1 MAKTFGQRRAVTLF
15 SSSLAHAK
23 GGGRVRIFCHYPQ
36 GAAFTP
42 LHWRQME
49 TALEAMLEVLQ
60 AAAPRAAEEFQVPAE
75 VELFLLDDAAIAD
88 ANARHL
94 GCTGPTNILSFP
106 GGADAPGV
114 LLLSLDTLRRE
125 CLLYGQDP
133 SEHAVR
139 LLAHGMGHLCGLDHG
154 PAMDALCEGCMDAG
168 CAALCSEGGAEPA
181 EAVSF

>member
-1 MAKTFGQRRAVTLF
+1 MTLF
-15 SSSLAHAK
+15 SSPLARAK
-23 GGGRVRIFCHYPQ
+23 GGGRVRIFRHYPQ

-49 TALEAMLEVLQ
+49 TALEAMLEILPD
-60 AAAPRAAEEFQVPAE
+60 AAQSAAEGFQVPAE

-94 GCTGPTNILSFP
+94 DCTGPTNILSFP

-114 LLLSLDTLRRE
+114 LLLSLDTLCRE

-133 SEHAVR
+133 AEHAVR

-154 PAMDALCEGCMDAG
+154 PAMDALCERYMDAG
-168 CAALCSEGGAEPA
+168 CAALCSEGRAEPA
-181 EAVSF
+181 GAVSF

>member
-1 MAKTFGQRRAVTLF
+1 MTLF
-15 SSSLAHAK
+15 SSSLARAK

-49 TALEAMLEVLQ
+49 TALEAMLEALP

-168 CAALCSEGGAEPA
+168 CAALCNEKGAEPVC
-181 EAVSF
+181 AVSF

>member
-1 MAKTFGQRRAVTLF
+1 MISFF
-15 SSSLAHAK
+15 SSLVRAK

-42 LHWRQME
+42 LHWRQMK
-49 TALEAMLEVLQ
+49 TALEAMLEVSPD
-60 AAAPRAAEEFQVPAE
+60 AALRAAEELQGPAE
-75 VELFLLDDAAIAD
+75 VELFLLDDAAIAG

-94 GCTGPTNILSFP
+94 GCSGPTNILSFP

-133 SEHAVR
+133 AEHAVR
-139 LLAHGMGHLCGLDHG
+139 LLAHGMGHLSGLDHG
-154 PAMDALCEGCMDAG
+154 PAMDALCERYMDAG
-168 CAALCSEGGAEPA
+168 CAALCS
-181 EAVSF
+181 

>member
-1 MAKTFGQRRAVTLF
+1 
-15 SSSLAHAK
+15 
-23 GGGRVRIFCHYPQ
+23 
-36 GAAFTP
+36 
-42 LHWRQME
+42 ME
-49 TALEAMLEVLQ
+49 TALEAMLEISPD
-60 AAAPRAAEEFQVPAE
+60 AAPHAVEEVQVPAE

-88 ANARHL
+88 ANARYL

-133 SEHAVR
+133 AEHAVR

-154 PAMDALCEGCMDAG
+154 PDMDALCERCMDAG
-168 CAALCSEGGAEPA
+168 CVALCAEGGAGP
-181 EAVSF
+181 VCIMSF

>member
-1 MAKTFGQRRAVTLF
+1 MTSF
-15 SSSLAHAK
+15 SSSLARVK
-23 GGGRVRIFCHYPQ
+23 GSGRVRIYCHYPQ
-36 GAAFTP
+36 GAAFTL

-49 TALEAMLEVLQ
+49 TALEAMLEVLADEALQ
-60 AAAPRAAEEFQVPAE
+60 EAADGFQVPAG

-114 LLLSLDTLRRE
+114 LLLSLDTLHRE

-154 PAMDALCEGCMDAG
+154 PDMDALCEGCMDAG
-168 CAALCSEGGAEPA
+168 CAALCNEEGAEPA
-181 EAVSF
+181 GVVSF